1 MDVGLN
7 IHSIMILAVGLAM
20 DAFSVATVAGSGLN
34 KLTFW
39 QASKMSFSFGAFH
52 VFMPMLGWLA
62 GSSIVWLISKYDHWV
77 AFLLLAFVGGR
88 MIYEAFRAEARVETF
103 RTHDNL
109 NLLFLSVA
117 VSIDAVA
124 IGLSF
129 YLENIQI
136 LLPAVIIGIV
146 TSVFTFVGM
155 VLGNKTGRFI
165 GKGAQVLGGII
176 LIAIGLRIVITHIF
190 QLY

>member
-1 MDVGLN
+1 M
-7 IHSIMILAVGLAM
+7 
-20 DAFSVATVAGSGLN
+20 
-34 KLTFW
+34 
-39 QASKMSFSFGAFH
+39 
-52 VFMPMLGWLA
+52 
-62 GSSIVWLISKYDHWV
+62 
-77 AFLLLAFVGGR
+77 
-88 MIYEAFRAEARVETF
+88 
-103 RTHDNL
+103 
-109 NLLFLSVA
+109 
-117 VSIDAVA
+117 
-124 IGLSF
+124 
-129 YLENIQI
+129 ENIQI